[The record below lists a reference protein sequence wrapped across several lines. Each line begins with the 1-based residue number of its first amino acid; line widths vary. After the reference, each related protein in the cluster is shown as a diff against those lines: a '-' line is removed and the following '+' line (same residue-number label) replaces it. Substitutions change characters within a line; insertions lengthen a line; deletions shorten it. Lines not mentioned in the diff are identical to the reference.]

1 MIHIYIYYTNYLY
14 YIFIIVIHIF
24 IFYIIYKNIYIIIV
38 YPVVGREL
46 RQLIPYGATKSF
58 PTHHMA
64 LVVDMIETPVTCWLK
79 IGIAIFFRLEP

>member
-1 MIHIYIYYTNYLY
+1 M
-14 YIFIIVIHIF
+14 
-24 IFYIIYKNIYIIIV
+24 

-64 LVVDMIETPVTCWLK
+64 LVIDMIETPVTWWLK
-79 IGIAIFFRLEP
+79 IGIAIFSAWSHDESHLLPDVLRHTQLVGRFY